1 MLFVLQDTSR
11 EVQSN
16 RLTSEGTGGRW
27 AAAAARLCLPQLA
40 GQSSTARLQGNGKED
55 TDMTCTSKKATI
67 LFVQHHSTGRT
78 SQDKWLCRPQ
88 KVHMPRC
95 FSCPNATQKR
105 QGKPWKTL
113 TCINSA
119 CIESLLVNT
128 RGAVEGQAMLQTR
141 SFTLNTQHTVFSA
154 PYREVAHA
162 QLYLYCV
169 LPALR
174 AVKHC
179 IKTEMK
185 DLCK

>member
-55 TDMTCTSKKATI
+55 TDMTCTSKKVTI
-67 LFVQHHSTGRT
+67 LLVQHHSTGRT

-154 PYREVAHA
+154 PYPEVAHA